1 MSMYLGYF
9 KKEEMIDGEN
19 PPIGIILS
27 KERDEI
33 LVEYTTSDMTQNLF
47 VSEYQ
52 LYLPNKA
59 ELEYRLS
66 KILND

>member
-9 KKEEMIDGEN
+9 KKEEMVEGEN

-33 LVEYTTSDMTQNLF
+33 LVEYATLDMTKNLF

-52 LYLPNKA
+52 LYLPDKK
-59 ELEYRLS
+59 ELEKRLNR
-66 KILND
+66 ILNE